1 VIVDH
6 REIGAVE
13 CSIEHGTERF
23 VTTAE
28 FNRQGSVK
36 MPNIVSVS
44 PFRCRMWS
52 SHDRFDQHVN
62 EKTCKVEI
70 ESFSKHGQLVPVL
83 GRVLRG
89 DPDHDVELICGAR
102 RLFVARHINK
112 PLLVELREMSDREAI
127 IAMDIENRQRADV
140 SPYERG
146 VSYAHWL
153 HSGQF
158 GSQDEIA
165 HALKISKSQVSR
177 LLSLSKLPSV
187 ILNAFST
194 PTEICETW
202 GLSIIEA
209 LDDPQRR
216 QRTMHRARAI
226 AALNPRPP
234 AREVYRQLIAASAQQ
249 RPANRAARDRV
260 VKDDDGVPLFR
271 VRHRSNS
278 VTLLLPSRN
287 LSQVSME
294 SICCAVAG
302 ILHRAKGSVLDSQR
316 QRSRGMA
323 EQDAYEVS
331 DKP

>member
-1 VIVDH
+1 
-6 REIGAVE
+6 
-13 CSIEHGTERF
+13 
-23 VTTAE
+23 
-28 FNRQGSVK
+28 
-36 MPNIVSVS
+36 MPNLVSVS

-52 SHDRFDQHVN
+52 LHDRFDQHVN

-70 ESFSKHGQLVPVL
+70 ESFSRHGQLVPVL
-83 GRVLRG
+83 GRALRG
-89 DPDHDVELICGAR
+89 DPDYDVELICGAR

-127 IAMDIENRQRADV
+127 IAMDIENRQREDL

-153 HSGQF
+153 RSGHF

-177 LLSLSKLPSV
+177 LLSLSRLPTA
-187 ILNAFST
+187 ILNAFSS
-194 PTEICETW
+194 PMEICETW

-226 AALNPRPP
+226 SDMNPRPP
-234 AREVYRQLIAASAQQ
+234 GREVYRQLIAASAQQ
-249 RPANRAARDRV
+249 RPTSRTLRDRV
-260 VKDDDGVPLFR
+260 VKDGDGVPLFR
-271 VRHRSNS
+271 VRHRTNA

-294 SICCAVAG
+294 NICCAVAG
-302 ILHRAKGSVLDSQR
+302 ILHRAKVSMRESQR
-316 QRSRGMA
+316 PRSRDVTA
-323 EQDAYEVS
+323 QDAFEVS